1 MSHSSPAPSKD
12 RKVMRRIDY
21 AAARTSV
28 SGVLAAL
35 LVYAVLGS
43 VGGLYVDH
51 QSLTMAFGLA
61 IIVAASY
68 RLLLFFRFDALYG
81 AAPGRWRWMFG
92 FGLVLHAL
100 TWGQLLALL
109 VWLYGTGFNFLL
121 VAVYVIGVATA
132 LGSSWMAGIKV
143 RLFYP
148 VLMLLPA
155 IAVLLSL
162 RVIEAA
168 VLAALLGTYM
178 FYLLQLY
185 RQLYDAFWR
194 ALHREQRLPVEKE
207 TLTRIAPGQI
217 QLSLVYR
224 LAHEIRTPMNSIMGM
239 LSLMRETTLDDEQR
253 EYHFHASQS
262 GNLLLTLIDDVL
274 DYSRVLNG
282 RIVLSP
288 DWFDLRAALAESLDA
303 YGVAAHHAGLE
314 LSCIVDQHVPRRLR
328 GDRDRLMQVINNLVS
343 NAIKFSSKGE
353 ISVDITLQALADD
366 EGELQVSVRDQG
378 QGMDEEAR
386 RTLFHDVVLDGDDGD
401 LFSARHTGFGLLVC
415 KGLVN
420 AMGGRID
427 VESTPG
433 QGSRFWFSAR
443 LGMQA
448 DMQGRDRLARELSR
462 YPVLA
467 VGSSNGTGRALVEEF
482 QSLGAQCLVVQ
493 DYDHALQA
501 LREGYREHT
510 DFALLL
516 VDTHERRESAINLV
530 RTVLD
535 DPALQRIRL
544 VLLTTVE
551 ERAQPGTQ
559 KLLQQQHRV
568 GLLLRPVQR
577 YPLREVLSR
586 LFDVTS
592 TAALQDDPARL
603 TEQDKDRGKWRLL
616 LVEDNEINQIVT
628 RGMLDK
634 LGYQVKT
641 VSDGRTAL
649 TLLERERFDLIL
661 MDCMMPEY
669 DGFDTTRTIR
679 QQEQESGSKKR
690 VPIIAMTA
698 HTLEGAEARC
708 LAAGMDD
715 YMAKPV
721 HLEELDAM
729 LAHWLRRDTGAV
741 TTDDEEN
748 TP

>member
-1 MSHSSPAPSKD
+1 MSHNASTPSKD

-43 VGGLYVDH
+43 VGSLYSQY
-51 QSLTMAFGLA
+51 QSLTMGFGLA
-61 IIVAASY
+61 IIVAAIY
-68 RLLLFFRFDALYG
+68 RLVLFFRFDALYG

-100 TWGQLLALL
+100 IWGQLLAVM

-132 LGSSWMAGIKV
+132 LGSSWMAGLAV
-143 RLFYP
+143 RLSYP
-148 VLMLLPA
+148 LLMLLPG
-155 IAVLLSL
+155 IIVLLAERS
-162 RVIEAA
+162 IEAA

-194 ALHREQRLPVEKE
+194 AMHREQRVPAEKTPV
-207 TLTRIAPGQI
+207 TRIAPGQI

-239 LSLMRETTLDDEQR
+239 LSLLRETPLNDEQR
-253 EYHFHASQS
+253 EYHFHANQS

-314 LSCIVDQHVPRRLR
+314 LSCVVDQHVPRRLR
-328 GDRDRLMQVINNLVS
+328 GDRERLMQVINNLIS
-343 NAIKFSSKGE
+343 NAIKFSDKGE
-353 ISVDITLQALADD
+353 VSVDITLQPISD
-366 EGELQVSVRDQG
+366 EEGVLQVSVRDQG
-378 QGMDEEAR
+378 QGMDAETR
-386 RTLFHDVVLDGDDGD
+386 RTLFHDVMLDSDAND

-420 AMGGRID
+420 AMGGSID

-433 QGSRFWFSAR
+433 EGSRFWFGVR
-443 LGMQA
+443 LGMQS
-448 DMQGRDRLARELSR
+448 DMQGRDPLTRRLGRH
-462 YPVLA
+462 PVLA
-467 VGSSNGTGRALVEEF
+467 VGCSDGNGRALVEEF
-482 QSLGAQCLVVQ
+482 QALATQCLLMQ

-510 DFALLL
+510 DFTLLL
-516 VDTHERRESAINLV
+516 IDSHERRESALNLA

-535 DPALQRIRL
+535 DPALERVRVIL
-544 VLLTTVE
+544 VTTVD
-551 ERAQPGTQ
+551 ERARPSTQ
-559 KLLQQQHRV
+559 KLLQQPRV

-577 YPLREVLSR
+577 HPLREVLAR
-586 LFDVTS
+586 LFEIESVTAETDS
-592 TAALQDDPARL
+592 PARL
-603 TEQDKDRGKWRLL
+603 SEQDKDREKWRLL

-641 VSDGRTAL
+641 VSDGRAAL
-649 TLLERERFDLIL
+649 ALLEREKFDLIL
-661 MDCMMPEY
+661 MDCMMPEF
-669 DGFDTTRTIR
+669 DGFDTTRAIR
-679 QQEQESGSKKR
+679 QREQEAGSKQR
-690 VPIIAMTA
+690 VPVIAMTA

-721 HLEELDAM
+721 HLDELDAM
-729 LAHWLRRDTGAV
+729 LAHWLHSDNGTAV
-741 TTDDEEN
+741 IDDEEI